1 MNQFACQE
9 TDRTTIKTAMKG
21 LTSMRQTGRP
31 GSARSQREKKPLPFT
46 HRVREIS
53 EKVKVIR
60 FGVVR
65 KTTESPWSQL
75 AGMFVM
81 SEPVRIEEI
90 LHARGD
96 EETAEAL

>member
-1 MNQFACQE
+1 
-9 TDRTTIKTAMKG
+9 MK
-21 LTSMRQTGRP
+21 
-31 GSARSQREKKPLPFT
+31 
-46 HRVREIS
+46 V
-53 EKVKVIR
+53 VR

-65 KTTESPWSQL
+65 KATESPWSQL

-81 SEPVRIEEI
+81 SEPVQIEEI